1 MEPKKAQVIAAL
13 RAFIN
18 QRPGLE
24 FGNYGS
30 VPAYRAECRQIA
42 KDRRDALELLR
53 AVEWRDSIT
62 AEAIIEAAKGAY
74 SGRLTIETRDSGAVA
89 VGYCTGQYFPTEYRK
104 AAGAVL
110 ASALWRHAADECMPE
125 PSAYVV
131 ESFGKWN
138 GRRFEHETSKP
149 LPLIEAAELHARL
162 GGSEYG
168 GIQKLHDGLRPGDWL
183 RAHFRKEFGRS
194 IASRWFR

>member
-1 MEPKKAQVIAAL
+1 MDKKTQVIAAL

-30 VPAYRAECRQIA
+30 VPAYRAELRQIA
-42 KDRRDALELLR
+42 RDKREALELLR
-53 AVEWRDSIT
+53 AVEWRGSIT
-62 AEAIIEAAKGAY
+62 TERIIDAAKGAY
-74 SGRLTIETRDSGAVA
+74 SGRLAIEQRDNGAVS
-89 VGYCTGQYFPTEYRK
+89 VEYCAGQYFPTEYRK
-104 AAGAVL
+104 AACAAL
-110 ASALWRHAADECMPE
+110 ASALWRHAADSMPE

-149 LPLIEAAELHARL
+149 LPLIEAAELHASL

-168 GIQKLHDGLRPGDWL
+168 DDQKLHDGLRPGDWL